1 MLRLRALALM
11 ALTGVFPVASYADE
25 PITIPAFP
33 GTTIPTAVPQV
44 VVPNQLPM
52 GQPSALPTGQLPM
65 AQPGVGVPGMA
76 GPGGVVAPGTI
87 PGQMMGNPNHFPEPI
102 PLGATNPGYG
112 AGMCPPPLPP
122 YAWPTYAPYN
132 NLSRVAYPTAYPYEA
147 FPFIGPYYPFPKVPP
162 GWRSVKLEWDDGYWW
177 FSKTANKHNWWKVR
191 FW

>member
-1 MLRLRALALM
+1 MLRLRALAF
-11 ALTGVFPVASYADE
+11 ALLSGFVPVSAYAE
-25 PITIPAFP
+25 QPLTVPAFP
-33 GTTIPTAVPQV
+33 GTTTPIQPPAASAPVNP
-44 VVPNQLPM
+44 
-52 GQPSALPTGQLPM
+52 GQPAAAAPM
-65 AQPGVGVPGMA
+65 ANPAPMPGAPVGAPTFA
-76 GPGGVVAPGTI
+76 EPLPIGP
-87 PGQMMGNPNHFPEPI
+87 
-102 PLGATNPGYG
+102 TNPGYG

>member
-1 MLRLRALALM
+1 MLRLRALAM
-11 ALTGVFPVASYADE
+11 IVFAGMSSAIAVAQE
-25 PITIPAFP
+25 PLSIPAFP
-33 GTTIPTAVPQV
+33 GTTVTAQVQPTAPIPPLAAPRSAGATNAPVA
-44 VVPNQLPM
+44 PNAA
-52 GQPSALPTGQLPM
+52 PSTGM
-65 AQPGVGVPGMA
+65 APGMA
-76 GPGGVVAPGTI
+76 PGAGMPPGANMAPGT
-87 PGQMMGNPNHFPEPI
+87 FPEPI